1 MEIVFIPMEIAF
13 FPLEIAFFP
22 LEIAFLRNFKKS
34 EANFIDDFIQLGQSN
49 DITFYQ
55 ISTMRDSVVIEDTDL
70 QIMSI
75 YFRFD
80 SNYDTYYRRIYSIGD
95 LLGQT
100 GGMYSSILLIG
111 AAFVGIFSER
121 LFVSSI
127 LRKIY
132 QIDQIRD
139 QEVRNTWHKANKIS
153 KIGESE
159 PVHGKAK

>member
-1 MEIVFIPMEIAF
+1 MLQTQLAF
-13 FPLEIAFFP
+13 MVSNNYLDFDNYNEPIQS
-22 LEIAFLRNFKKS
+22 FLDDRFYWDLAPGLRKKSDIYVKKS

-80 SNYDTYYRRIYSIGD
+80 SNYDTYYRRVYSIGD

-111 AAFVGIFSER
+111 ATFVGIFSER

-132 QIDQIRD
+132 QCFQ
-139 QEVRNTWHKANKIS
+139 
-153 KIGESE
+153 
-159 PVHGKAK
+159 

>member
-1 MEIVFIPMEIAF
+1 MQQTQFTFMILNNYLDFDNYNEPIQS
-13 FPLEIAFFP
+13 
-22 LEIAFLRNFKKS
+22 FLDDRFYWDLAPGLRKKSDIYIKKS
-34 EANFIDDFIQLGQSN
+34 EANFIDDFIQFGQSK

-70 QIMSI
+70 QIMSV

-132 QIDQIRD
+132 QCFQ
-139 QEVRNTWHKANKIS
+139 
-153 KIGESE
+153 
-159 PVHGKAK
+159 